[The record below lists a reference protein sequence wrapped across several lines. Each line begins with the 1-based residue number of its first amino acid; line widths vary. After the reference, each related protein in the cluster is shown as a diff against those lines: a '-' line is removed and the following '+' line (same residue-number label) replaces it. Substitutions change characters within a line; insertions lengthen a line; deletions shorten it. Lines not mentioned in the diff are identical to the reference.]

1 MAVGSASPLSL
12 SPVPGDWAMLEESKP
27 HAKVATGTAE
37 WRVDVPAGG
46 ATALRYR
53 VLVRY

>member
-1 MAVGSASPLSL
+1 
-12 SPVPGDWAMLEESKP
+12 VPGDWAMLEESKP